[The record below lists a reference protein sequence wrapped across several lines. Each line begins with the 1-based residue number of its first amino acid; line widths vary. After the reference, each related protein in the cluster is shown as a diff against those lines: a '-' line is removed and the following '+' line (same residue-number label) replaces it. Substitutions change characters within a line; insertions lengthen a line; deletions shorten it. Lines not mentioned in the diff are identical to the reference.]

1 MAYQL
6 SWSPSARL
14 DLKDLASYIA
24 ESRPEAA
31 RRFVQSLFK
40 TIEHLS
46 DFPESGRMLPEFN
59 DPNLREVI
67 RKPFYSFTAESSNTG
82 KDVSSSSSLV
92 LKFPKPVL
100 LRAARKS
107 SSGN

>member
-6 SWSPSARL
+6 VWSPSARL

-24 ESRPEAA
+24 ESRPEVA
-31 RRFVQSLFK
+31 RRFVQSVFK
-40 TIEHLS
+40 TIEHLN

-67 RKPFYSFTAESSNTG
+67 RKPCRIVYRIKVKQSIIEIA
-82 KDVSSSSSLV
+82 
-92 LKFPKPVL
+92 
-100 LRAARKS
+100 RIWHAAR
-107 SSGN
+107 GIPEI